1 MNVEDLIREPAGA
14 AILAG
19 GATAIYIHFKAK
31 LNNESLPN
39 TSQYVKPAVLVAI
52 LVYFITMY
60 GMGQKER
67 ISSEP
72 FN

>member
-31 LNNESLPN
+31 LNNEPLPS
-39 TSQYVKPAVLVAI
+39 TSQFVKPAVLVAI
-52 LVYFITMY
+52 LVYIITMY
-60 GMGQKER
+60 GMGRKER
-67 ISSEP
+67 ISTEP
-72 FN
+72 F

>member
-14 AILAG
+14 ALLAAA
-19 GATAIYIHFKAK
+19 ATAIYIHLKAK
-31 LNNESLPN
+31 LNKEPLPT

-52 LVYFITMY
+52 LVYVITMY
-60 GMGQKER
+60 GMGKRER

-72 FN
+72 F

>member
-14 AILAG
+14 AILAAA
-19 GATAIYIHFKAK
+19 ATAIYIHFKAK
-31 LNNESLPN
+31 LNKEALPT

-52 LVYFITMY
+52 LVYVITMY
-60 GMGQKER
+60 GMGKRER

-72 FN
+72 F